1 MKIILDAY
9 IRYGSKWLMAKV
21 YDGEELVHA
30 QTAPSEQLREI
41 MKRDFPTAEMI
52 EPANQYLQTVY
63 NDAKSKGYN
72 PTEPNLMT
80 LERARQSDEWA
91 MSNGDSAY
99 SEYEQSLGGNLQISL
114 K

>member
-41 MKRDFPTAEMI
+41 MKRDFPTVEMI
-52 EPANQYLQTVY
+52 EPANQTEVDKEWEREWSPAALAQFDKNY
-63 NDAKSKGYN
+63 NN
-72 PTEPNLMT
+72 
-80 LERARQSDEWA
+80 RQNASRPFRR
-91 MSNGDSAY
+91 
-99 SEYEQSLGGNLQISL
+99 
-114 K
+114 